1 MIPLRLRRL
10 KPGMIVAK
18 PVHHHDM
25 LLVKEGV
32 ELTEK
37 YLKLFRSWGIA
48 EVWIVGASKEK
59 EAHYIELEKQAQESV
74 GKELDEKFCNVLD
87 DEVMVEIMK
96 VANKQ
101 LVKRAL
107 DPEG

>member
-1 MIPLRLRRL
+1 MIPLKLKRL

-18 PVHHHDM
+18 PVHYHDM
-25 LLVKEGV
+25 LLAKKGV

-37 YLKLFRSWGIA
+37 YLKLFRSWGID

-59 EAHYIELEKQAQESV
+59 AAHSTELEKQAQELV

-107 DPEG
+107 DPEW